1 MGLSAR
7 APQPR
12 DILLAIDLCEAY
24 VHWSGPETLATAYG
38 VIAWFHWSLGGST
51 LAEQYAFAALDHDPH
66 HSLAE
71 LLVSAIG
78 QGFLPQWLM
87 PEPRGARDL

>member
-1 MGLSAR
+1 LPKRMCRLAPAELARAARRAGASRLAAEQMIGLSAR
-7 APQPR
+7 APQHR

-51 LAEQYAFAALDHDPH
+51 LAEQYA
-66 HSLAE
+66 
-71 LLVSAIG
+71 
-78 QGFLPQWLM
+78 
-87 PEPRGARDL
+87 